1 MISLASYFTRL
12 FRKESWC
19 VKSDVFKIAFYGK
32 LTFCWHKNDIFGRKV
47 ELMVT
52 CSDSALTFCNEHDEV
67 TFALESKLGRIFWV
81 PSFHYHAPNIK
92 KFCGCRIL
100 IYDLSTE
107 IDPIGLLRSV
117 FVGLHRQMLTR
128 INESEDLT
136 KPKIMFWLRRQYLFQ
151 TDEPLDA
158 KALAKLESEL
168 EEIRRLL
175 EDDVPKFPSGEES
188 E

>member
-1 MISLASYFTRL
+1 
-12 FRKESWC
+12 
-19 VKSDVFKIAFYGK
+19 
-32 LTFCWHKNDIFGRKV
+32 
-47 ELMVT
+47 
-52 CSDSALTFCNEHDEV
+52 
-67 TFALESKLGRIFWV
+67 
-81 PSFHYHAPNIK
+81 
-92 KFCGCRIL
+92 
-100 IYDLSTE
+100 
-107 IDPIGLLRSV
+107 
-117 FVGLHRQMLTR
+117 MLTR